1 MDGGVWQATV
11 HGITESEMTEKGH
24 AEALQG
30 KPCQDMRSIWSL
42 PTSIIYN

>member
-11 HGITESEMTEKGH
+11 HGVTESEMTEKGH

-30 KPCQDMRSIWSL
+30 KPMSGYEISL
-42 PTSIIYN
+42 VPPHLYHI